1 MQNCFLSHSSTN
13 LTAVGAKERRYPIM
27 SKVNEKFPTLNGTLS
42 DPRTRKYL
50 VPKKIIFTQGDV
62 KNSESLLIEKTN
74 QITLDSGQ
82 GCILKNTECGPH
94 AAILVDFGIEFPGSL
109 RLMVWSVQG
118 KNNRADVLV
127 RFGESVSEA
136 MTPIFEGNTTND
148 HANRDRVMNIGF
160 LSSNETNES
169 GYRFAYIELLEPN
182 GLVEIKAIQGV
193 FTYLDLDYKGSFECN
208 DEKINHIWNTAA
220 YTAHVNMQE
229 YLWDGIKRD
238 RLVWIG
244 DMHTEVRSI
253 LATFGY
259 HEVIERSL
267 DLVRNETPVGS
278 WMNGMSSYSLW
289 WLLIQHDLYRC
300 WGNIEYLTEQKEY
313 LSGLLL
319 ILADCVD
326 QNGVEHM
333 PHDRF
338 IDWPSRDNKDAV
350 HAGLQGLLKI
360 ALDCGAELLEILG
373 ENKTADKC
381 IAASQRMSG
390 HVPNCAGSKQAASLL
405 ILSGIGDAK
414 KLNREVISPGG
425 PEGYS
430 TFFGYYILA
439 AKAIAGDLSGALE
452 DMKAYFGGMLDI
464 GATTFWEDFNILWL
478 ENASR
483 IDQPVPEDKIDIH
496 GAYGD
501 FCYKG
506 FRHSLCHGWASGP
519 CPFLT
524 RYVLGVKALAHDT
537 YEIKPNL
544 SSLEWARG
552 SIPTPHGIIEVSA
565 KKVDGET
572 VVDINAPKNITIIKD

>member
-1 MQNCFLSHSSTN
+1 
-13 LTAVGAKERRYPIM
+13 M
-27 SKVNEKFPTLNGTLS
+27 SKVNEKFPALDGTLS
-42 DPRTRKYL
+42 DPRTRRYL
-50 VPKKIIFTQGDV
+50 VPKKIILTQGDV
-62 KNSESLLIEKTN
+62 ANSESLLVEKTN
-74 QITLDSGQ
+74 QITLDPGQ
-82 GCILKNTECGPH
+82 GCILKNNSDGPH

-118 KNNRADVLV
+118 ENNRADILV

-136 MTPIFEGNTTND
+136 MTPIFEDNTTND
-148 HANRDRVMNIGF
+148 HANRDQIMNIGF

-182 GLVEIKAIQGV
+182 GLVEFKAVQGV

-208 DEKINHIWNTAA
+208 DEKINKIWSTAA
-220 YTAHVNMQE
+220 YTAHANMQE

-253 LATFGY
+253 LTVFGDN
-259 HEVIERSL
+259 EVIERSL
-267 DLVRNETPVGS
+267 DLVRNETPVGK

-289 WLLIQHDLYRC
+289 WLLIQHDLYRIT
-300 WGNIEYLTEQKEY
+300 GNIEYLREQKEY
-313 LSGLLL
+313 LTGLLL

-326 QNGVEHM
+326 ENGIEHM
-333 PHDRF
+333 PEDRF
-338 IDWPSRDNKDAV
+338 IDWPSRGNDTAV

-360 ALDCGAELLEILG
+360 ALVRGAELLEILG
-373 ENKTADKC
+373 ESKIADIC
-381 IAASQRMSG
+381 VATSQRMSD
-390 HVPNCAGSKQAASLL
+390 HVPDCAGSKQAASLL
-405 ILSGIGDAK
+405 ILAGIGDK
-414 KLNREVISPGG
+414 EKLHCEVIAPGG
-425 PEGYS
+425 PMGYS
-430 TFFGYYILA
+430 TFFSYYILA
-439 AKAIAGDLSGALE
+439 AKAIAGDLEGALE
-452 DMKAYFGGMLDI
+452 DMKAYFGGMLDV

-483 IDQPVPEDKIDIH
+483 IDQPAPEGKTDIH
-496 GAYGD
+496 RSYGD

-524 RYVLGVKALAHDT
+524 HYVLGVRALAHNV

-544 SSLEWARG
+544 ASLEWVKG
-552 SIPTPHGIIEVSA
+552 TVPTPHGIIEVSV
-565 KKVDGET
+565 KKLDGKL
-572 VVDINAPKNITIIKD
+572 VVDVNSPQNITVITN

>member
-1 MQNCFLSHSSTN
+1 M
-13 LTAVGAKERRYPIM
+13 P
-27 SKVNEKFPTLNGTLS
+27 KVNEKIPALS
-42 DPRTRKYL
+42 GGLKDLRTRKYL
-50 VPKKIIFTQGDV
+50 VPKKIILTQGDV
-62 KNSESLLIEKTN
+62 TNSESLLIEKDN
-74 QITLDSGQ
+74 QITLNSDNC
-82 GCILKNTECGPH
+82 CILQNKDACSH

-109 RLMVWSVQG
+109 RLMVRSVRG
-118 KNNRADVLV
+118 KNDRADVLV

-136 MTPIFEGNTTND
+136 MTPMFQGNTTND
-148 HANRDRVMNIGF
+148 HANRDRIMNIGF

-208 DEKINHIWNTAA
+208 DEKINRIWNTAA

-244 DMHTEVRSI
+244 DMHTEVSSI
-253 LATFGY
+253 LTVFGD
-259 HEVIERSL
+259 HEIIERSL
-267 DLVRNETPVGS
+267 DLVRDETPVGR

-289 WLLIQHDLYRC
+289 WIIIQHDLYRR
-300 WGNIEYLTEQKEY
+300 WGNIEYLKEQRKY
-313 LSGLLL
+313 LSGLLS
-319 ILADCVD
+319 ILSDCVD
-326 QNGVEHM
+326 GDGIECM
-333 PHDRF
+333 PPDRF
-338 IDWPSRDNKDAV
+338 IDWPSRNNDEAV

-373 ENKTADKC
+373 ESRTMHKC
-381 IAASQRMSG
+381 RAAAQRMLR
-390 HVPNCAGSKQAASLL
+390 HIPDCAGSKQAASLL
-405 ILSGIGDAK
+405 ILSGIGDAE
-414 KLNREVISPGG
+414 KLNREVISPNG
-425 PEGYS
+425 PMGYS

-439 AKAIAGDLSGALE
+439 AKAIAGDLSGAIE
-452 DMKAYFGGMLDI
+452 DMKAYFGGMLDV

-478 ENASR
+478 ENSSR
-483 IDQPVPEDKIDIH
+483 IDQPVPEGKIDIH

-524 RYVLGVKALAHDT
+524 HYVLGVRALSHDV
-537 YEIKPNL
+537 YEIKPSL
-544 SSLEWARG
+544 ASLEWAKG
-552 SIPTPHGIIEVSA
+552 TVPTPYGIIEVSA
-565 KKVDGET
+565 KKVDGRLT
-572 VVDINAPKNITIIKD
+572 VNVTSPKGITVITN

>member
-1 MQNCFLSHSSTN
+1 
-13 LTAVGAKERRYPIM
+13 M
-27 SKVNEKFPTLNGTLS
+27 SKVNEKFPALS
-42 DPRTRKYL
+42 AGLKDFRTRRYL
-50 VPKKIIFTQGDV
+50 VPKKIILTQGDV
-62 KNSESLLIEKTN
+62 ANSESLLVEKTN
-74 QITLDSGQ
+74 QITLNSGDD
-82 GCILKNTECGPH
+82 CVLKNKDGKPH

-109 RLMVWSVQG
+109 RLMVRNVQG
-118 KNNRADVLV
+118 KNGRADILI

-148 HANRDRVMNIGF
+148 HANRDFIMNIGF

-182 GLVEIKAIQGV
+182 GLIEFKAVQGV

-208 DEKINHIWNTAA
+208 DEKINRIWNTAA

-244 DMHTEVRSI
+244 DMHTEVSSI
-253 LATFGY
+253 LTVFGD
-259 HEVIERSL
+259 HEIIGRSL
-267 DLVRNETPVGS
+267 NLVRDETPAGS

-289 WLLIQHDLYRC
+289 WIIIQRDLYRR
-300 WGNIEYLTEQKEY
+300 WGNIEYLKEQKEY

-319 ILADCVD
+319 ALTDCVD
-326 QNGVEHM
+326 ENGIERM
-333 PHDRF
+333 PPDRF
-338 IDWPSRDNKDAV
+338 IDWPSRNNEKAI

-360 ALDCGAELLEILG
+360 ALDCGAELLDLLG
-373 ENKTADKC
+373 EGCLSNKC
-381 IAASQRMSG
+381 RVASQKMSG
-390 HVPNCAGSKQAASLL
+390 HIPDCAGSKQAASLL
-405 ILSGIGDAK
+405 ILSGIGDTEA
-414 KLNREVISPGG
+414 LNRDIISPGG
-425 PEGYS
+425 AIGYS

-439 AKAIAGDLSGALE
+439 AKALAGDLSGALE
-452 DMKAYFGGMLDI
+452 DMKEYFGGMLDV

-483 IDQPVPEDKIDIH
+483 IDQPVPEGKTDIH

-524 RYVLGVKALAHDT
+524 QYVLGIRPLAHNI

-544 SSLEWARG
+544 ASLEWARG
-552 SIPTPHGIIEVSA
+552 KIPTPHGIIEVSA
-565 KKVDGET
+565 KKADGKT
-572 VVDINAPKNITIIKD
+572 IVDINAPNNITVITD

>member
-1 MQNCFLSHSSTN
+1 
-13 LTAVGAKERRYPIM
+13 M
-27 SKVNEKFPTLNGTLS
+27 SKVNEKFSVLSGTLS
-42 DPRTRKYL
+42 DPRTRRYL
-50 VPKKIIFTQGDV
+50 VPQKIILTQGNV
-62 KNSESLLIEKTN
+62 ANPESLLVEKTN
-74 QITLDSGQ
+74 QITLDPGQ
-82 GCILKNTECGPH
+82 GCILKNNSDEPH

-118 KNNRADVLV
+118 ENNRANILV

-136 MTPIFEGNTTND
+136 MTPIFKDNTTND
-148 HANRDRVMNIGF
+148 HANRDRIMNVGF
-160 LSSNETNES
+160 LSANETNES

-182 GLVEIKAIQGV
+182 GLVEFKAIQGV
-193 FTYLDLDYKGSFECN
+193 FTYLDLDYKGSFECD
-208 DEKINHIWNTAA
+208 DEKINRIWNTAA

-253 LATFGY
+253 LAIFGDN
-259 HEVIERSL
+259 EVIERSL
-267 DLVRNETPVGS
+267 DLVRNETPVGK

-289 WLLIQHDLYRC
+289 WLLIQHDLYRIT
-300 WGNIEYLTEQKEY
+300 GNIEYLSEQKEY
-313 LSGLLL
+313 ISKLLS

-326 QNGVEHM
+326 ENGIEHM
-333 PHDRF
+333 PEDRF
-338 IDWPSRDNKDAV
+338 IDWPSRGNDVAV

-373 ENKTADKC
+373 ENKTADIC

-390 HVPNCAGSKQAASLL
+390 HIPNCAGSKQAASLL
-405 ILSGIGDAK
+405 ILSGLENAE

-425 PEGYS
+425 PMGYS
-430 TFFGYYILA
+430 TFFSYYILA
-439 AKAIAGDLSGALE
+439 AKAIAGDFAGALD
-452 DMKAYFGGMLDI
+452 DMKAYFGGMLDV
-464 GATTFWEDFNILWL
+464 GSTTFWEDFNILWL

-483 IDQPVPEDKIDIH
+483 IDQPVPEGKIDIH

-524 RYVLGVKALAHDT
+524 HYILGVRALAHDI

-544 SSLEWARG
+544 ASLEWVKG
-552 SIPTPHGIIEVSA
+552 TVPTPHGIIEVSA
-565 KKVDGET
+565 KKVDGK
-572 VVDINAPKNITIIKD
+572 VIIDVNSPKNITVITN

>member
-1 MQNCFLSHSSTN
+1 
-13 LTAVGAKERRYPIM
+13 M
-27 SKVNEKFPTLNGTLS
+27 SKVNEKFPALS
-42 DPRTRKYL
+42 AGIKDLRTRRYL
-50 VPKKIIFTQGDV
+50 VPKKIILTQGDV
-62 KNSESLLIEKTN
+62 ANSESLLVEKTN
-74 QITLDSGQ
+74 QITLNSGDD
-82 GCILKNTECGPH
+82 CVLKNKDGEPH

-109 RLMVWSVQG
+109 RLMVRNVQG
-118 KNNRADVLV
+118 KNGRADILI

-148 HANRDRVMNIGF
+148 HANRDFIMNIGF

-182 GLVEIKAIQGV
+182 GLIEFKAVQGV

-208 DEKINHIWNTAA
+208 DEKINRIWNTAA

-244 DMHTEVRSI
+244 DMHTEVSSI
-253 LATFGY
+253 LTVFGD
-259 HEVIERSL
+259 HEIIGRSL
-267 DLVRNETPVGS
+267 DLVRDETPAGS

-289 WLLIQHDLYRC
+289 WIIIQRDLYRR
-300 WGNIEYLTEQKEY
+300 WGNIEYLKEQKEY

-319 ILADCVD
+319 TLTDYVD
-326 QNGVEHM
+326 ENGIERM
-333 PHDRF
+333 PPDRF
-338 IDWPSRDNKDAV
+338 IDWPSRNNEKAV

-360 ALDCGAELLEILG
+360 ALDCGAELLDLLG
-373 ENKTADKC
+373 EGCLSNKYRV
-381 IAASQRMSG
+381 ASQKMSG
-390 HVPNCAGSKQAASLL
+390 HIPDCAGSKQAASLL
-405 ILSGIGDAK
+405 ILSGIGDAEA
-414 KLNREVISPGG
+414 LNRDIISPGG
-425 PEGYS
+425 AIGYS

-439 AKAIAGDLSGALE
+439 AKAHAGDLSGALE
-452 DMKAYFGGMLDI
+452 DMKEYFGGMLDV

-483 IDQPVPEDKIDIH
+483 IDQPVPEGKTDIH

-524 RYVLGVKALAHDT
+524 QYVLGIRPLAHNI

-544 SSLEWARG
+544 ASLEWARG
-552 SIPTPHGIIEVSA
+552 KIPTPHGIIEVSA
-565 KKVDGET
+565 KKADGKT
-572 VVDINAPKNITIIKD
+572 IVDINAPNNITVITD